1 MTIESTLVLA
11 PSPGGPRGSGSFVHR
26 RCTSAISRNGMLT
39 EPDSYGD
46 YEGVCCAHIGR
57 LIATQRPPHPHRT
70 IAQHVGECFPSFAC
84 DRLGAVLDPVVV
96 SLLPCRR
103 RHEATARYAYDLPCS
118 RCGAPLAAR
127 LSRSAASTRARRWL
141 LSEQVSSSITVFIGY
156 DRVKYSAPLFVQ
168 SGGEQALGQ
177 RGLTGGVSVCYPV
190 GGGIESEHE

>member
-1 MTIESTLVLA
+1 
-11 PSPGGPRGSGSFVHR
+11 
-26 RCTSAISRNGMLT
+26 MLT

-127 LSRSAASTRARRWL
+127 LSRSAASTRARSAALNSTGREVASGAAAL
-141 LSEQVSSSITVFIGY
+141 TLGAVPPPIIIY
-156 DRVKYSAPLFVQ
+156 KCNYS
-168 SGGEQALGQ
+168 
-177 RGLTGGVSVCYPV
+177 
-190 GGGIESEHE
+190 